1 MRDAIRTI
9 ARRPLPL
16 AEALAAPHAF
26 VMGSST
32 GLRAVTRWD
41 AVDKDGP
48 TRLVKRLTELVAS
61 DKDPLECPD
70 AWMHTEVPFAILTGG
85 LAEGGGGGR
94 VNQNEKMGEGVPTF
108 LLF

>member
-85 LAEGGGGGR
+85 LAEGR
-94 VNQNEKMGEGVPTF
+94 GEDV
-108 LLF
+108 